1 MGCWLRVDDGEEDR
15 FILTS
20 LICIFSVSG
29 ACDLYS
35 FSLALFAI
43 LLDSGCPCLLPAE
56 SDMGV
61 VFFKDQGF
69 RGGGLMRWGLVLGRS
84 GRQD

>member
-1 MGCWLRVDDGEEDR
+1 MGCWLCVDEGKEKR
-15 FILTS
+15 FIPSS
-20 LICIFSVSG
+20 LLCIFSVSG
-29 ACDLYS
+29 ACSLYS

-43 LLDSGCPCLLPAE
+43 LLDSGCPCFLPAE

-69 RGGGLMRWGLVLGRS
+69 RGGGLMRWGLVQGRS
-84 GRQD
+84 RRQD